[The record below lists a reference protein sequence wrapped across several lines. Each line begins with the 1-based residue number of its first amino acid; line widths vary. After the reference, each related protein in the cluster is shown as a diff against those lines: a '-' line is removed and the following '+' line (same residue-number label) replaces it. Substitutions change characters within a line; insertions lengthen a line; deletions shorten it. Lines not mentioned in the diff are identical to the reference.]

1 MRAPRREG
9 SSPLAPGADRL
20 GGVQEPRFSSAL
32 VLFAHPDD
40 AEFMCGG
47 TVAKWAR
54 DGCEVHYVVCTDGS
68 AGSNEPGA
76 SRDDVAPIREHEQRA
91 AADVLGVKTVTFLGE
106 TDGLLEVTPAT
117 RKKVTREVRRLRP
130 EVLVAPDPAGLWSG
144 QGYVNHWDHKQA
156 GLLALTAVMPDA
168 PTRVMFQELEHEGI
182 EPYEIPNLF
191 LSSNEPD
198 TLIDITDTI
207 DIKLEALAQHVSEE
221 GEAAAPWVRERAR
234 AIGEEAGVAYAEA
247 FKAFSFVDDDK

>member
-1 MRAPRREG
+1 MR
-9 SSPLAPGADRL
+9 
-20 GGVQEPRFSSAL
+20 EPTFSSAL

-54 DGCEVHYVVCTDGS
+54 EGCEVHYVVCTDGS

-76 SRDDVAPIREHEQRA
+76 SRDQVAPVREREQRA
-91 AADVLGVKTVTFLGE
+91 AADVLGVKSVTFLGE
-106 TDGLLEVTPAT
+106 IDGLLEVTPAT

-130 EVLVAPDPAGLWSG
+130 EVLVAPDPSRLWSG
-144 QGYVNHWDHKQA
+144 QGYINHWDHKQA

-168 PTRVMFQELEHEGI
+168 PTRVMFSELEDEGI
-182 EPYEIPNLF
+182 EPYEVPNLL

-198 TLIDITDTI
+198 TYVDITDTI

-234 AIGEEAGVAYAEA
+234 TLGEEAGVEYAEA
-247 FKAFSFVDDDK
+247 FKAFRFSDDDE